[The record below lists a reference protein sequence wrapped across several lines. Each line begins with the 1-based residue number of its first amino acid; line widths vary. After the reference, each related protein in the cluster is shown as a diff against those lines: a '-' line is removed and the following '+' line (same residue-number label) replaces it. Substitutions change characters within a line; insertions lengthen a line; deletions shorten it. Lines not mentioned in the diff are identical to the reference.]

1 MSPPSI
7 AVTTTTTEFDEN
19 FNTKT
24 LLESEPSQKRSYPTL
39 DELRNAV
46 PKHCFEKNAFRSCL
60 YLIKDYSQLAFM
72 YLLVPY
78 IEQYLGLGG
87 LFAWWWIMGMFGFA
101 LFVVGHDCG
110 HTTFSNY
117 SWFNDI
123 CGHIAHAPI
132 FVPFWPWAKSHRQ
145 HHQHTSHVEKDKGH
159 PWLTEE
165 WWMQQGFVA
174 KYYHKLIPI
183 TGFLMWS
190 PGYLIFGV
198 PDGSHFWPGSK
209 LFTTKTERIQC
220 AVSSICCI
228 FSAMVAL
235 YVCNF
240 SFIAYTKYY
249 IMPVIFT
256 GFWIAMVTY
265 LHHHEETIETYEE
278 GTWNFVRGQLNT
290 VDRRYG
296 FGLES
301 LLHNITDSHLVHH
314 LFYRQIPHYH
324 IHEATESIKPVIAK
338 YDENLYRCRD
348 SSTYLYEYIMLNLKL
363 DYVKKVGNGV
373 LRFAGIKSN
382 EKNE

>member
-24 LLESEPSQKRSYPTL
+24 LLESETSETSQKRSYPTL

-46 PKHCFEKNAFRSCL
+46 PKHCFEKNEFRSCL

-78 IEQYLGLGG
+78 IEQYLGFGG

-183 TGFLMWS
+183 TGFLM
-190 PGYLIFGV
+190 
-198 PDGSHFWPGSK
+198 
-209 LFTTKTERIQC
+209 
-220 AVSSICCI
+220 
-228 FSAMVAL
+228 
-235 YVCNF
+235 
-240 SFIAYTKYY
+240 
-249 IMPVIFT
+249 
-256 GFWIAMVTY
+256 
-265 LHHHEETIETYEE
+265 
-278 GTWNFVRGQLNT
+278 
-290 VDRRYG
+290 
-296 FGLES
+296 
-301 LLHNITDSHLVHH
+301 
-314 LFYRQIPHYH
+314 
-324 IHEATESIKPVIAK
+324 
-338 YDENLYRCRD
+338 
-348 SSTYLYEYIMLNLKL
+348 
-363 DYVKKVGNGV
+363 
-373 LRFAGIKSN
+373 
-382 EKNE
+382 